1 MSERKKIFDVIVVG
15 VGSMGAAS
23 CYQLARRG
31 ARVLGLERYNLPHG
45 MGAAAG
51 YSRMI
56 RLAYFEHPD
65 YVPLLRRSYA
75 LWEDLQAEL
84 GREVIKITG
93 GVYLGPPGAAVL
105 EGSLQ
110 SVRQHDLPHELL
122 DSAEAAKRFPQFHL
136 PDDYLCLHDHRAG
149 LVIPERAVAG
159 YAELALR
166 NGAELHGQEPVVSWE
181 PSGSD
186 VIVRTTKAEYSA
198 AKVLFCGGAWTD
210 KLIRDLGVP
219 LTVTRQPLVWV
230 WPKEP
235 ALFELGRMPV
245 WILEHRDGSNHYGF
259 PMLPDSP
266 GFKLASHRRNE
277 AVEIESLDRSAH
289 PADEQAVRGVLR
301 DHIPAANGPLLSIN
315 ICIYT
320 NSPDHQFIV
329 DHHPR
334 HPNVTIAC
342 GFSGH
347 GFKCASG
354 LGEVLAELTLNG
366 ESSLPIEFLGLRRFG
381 VTA

>member
-1 MSERKKIFDVIVVG
+1 MSESRKTFDVIVVG
-15 VGSMGAAS
+15 VGSMGASA

-31 ARVLGLERYNLPHG
+31 VRVLGLERYNLPHG
-45 MGAAAG
+45 MGSAAG
-51 YSRMI
+51 HSRMI

-75 LWEDLQAEL
+75 LWEELQAEL

-93 GVYLGPPGAAVL
+93 GVYLGPPGAEVL
-105 EGSLQ
+105 EGSLR
-110 SVRQHDLPHELL
+110 SVRQYDIPHELL
-122 DSAEAAKRFPQFHL
+122 DAAEAAKRFPQFRV
-136 PDDYLCLHDHRAG
+136 PEDYHCLHDHRAG
-149 LVIPERAVAG
+149 LVLPERAVAG
-159 YAELALR
+159 YAELAMR
-166 NGAELHGQEPVVSWE
+166 KGAELHGQEPVLSWE
-181 PSGSD
+181 PDGND
-186 VIVRTTKAEYSA
+186 VIVRTGKAEYSA

-210 KLIRDLGVP
+210 KLVRDLGVP

-230 WPKEP
+230 WPTEP

-259 PMLPDSP
+259 PMLPDNP
-266 GFKLASHRRNE
+266 GFKLASHRRT
-277 AVEIESLDRSAH
+277 APTDPDSVDRGVH
-289 PADEQAVRGVLR
+289 NGDEQAVRHVLR
-301 DHIPAANGPLLSIN
+301 DHIPAADGPLLSVS
-315 ICIYT
+315 ICMYT

-329 DHHPR
+329 DRHPR
-334 HPNVTIAC
+334 HRHVTIAC

-354 LGEVLAELTLNG
+354 LGEVLAELTLDG
-366 ESSLPIEFLGLRRFG
+366 RSSLPVEFLGLRRFG